1 MRQAIGSH
9 AQKESQRIL
18 MYERKEKK
26 DERPSLSKNI
36 STVSF
41 PINMS
46 RSSRLTRLKA
56 ESETELL
63 SIVCLNF
70 IEI

>member
-1 MRQAIGSH
+1 M
-9 AQKESQRIL
+9 
-18 MYERKEKK
+18 KEKK
-26 DERPSLSKNI
+26 KKEERPSLSKNI

-41 PINMS
+41 PFFMS